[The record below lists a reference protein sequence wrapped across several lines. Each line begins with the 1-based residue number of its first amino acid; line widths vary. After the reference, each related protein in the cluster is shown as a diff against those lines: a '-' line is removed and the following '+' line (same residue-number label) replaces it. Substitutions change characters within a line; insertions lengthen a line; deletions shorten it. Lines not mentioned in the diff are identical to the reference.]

1 VTSST
6 PYGLAQA
13 TTQHEQGEIA
23 APADVSVDSCK
34 YQHHASR
41 KQLTSFKIL
50 NAFFL
55 PNVMTG
61 LGTVAI
67 TVPIPKKS
75 LSLRVGALSARV
87 TVDGFLLLEEM
98 LVSECLGP
106 FLFEGDVLKRG
117 AQAMM
122 A

>member
-1 VTSST
+1 
-6 PYGLAQA
+6 
-13 TTQHEQGEIA
+13 
-23 APADVSVDSCK
+23 
-34 YQHHASR
+34 
-41 KQLTSFKIL
+41 
-50 NAFFL
+50 
-55 PNVMTG
+55 MTG

-106 FLFEGDVLKRG
+106 FLFE
-117 AQAMM
+117 
-122 A
+122 